1 MSTLC
6 DPRCFLNQVALQ
18 DLSFRFKDSFFLS
31 DATGERARQVFHT
44 LVEAEYENLGANTNE
59 AQEEQDES
67 GDEASSSILH
77 NLRKRICRDR
87 ERQIEVEIY
96 APLRFTNYTLQDTSA
111 TVSSTLEG
119 YLKAPLEE
127 FKCLR
132 CFENVRIHLSNVNT
146 GFGISTSKPPTLMT
160 RSPRLS

>member
-1 MSTLC
+1 MLVRSLERTGGPEEDGVRMFKDELRDAVVKKNANRLGDFEDDEFYLVSTLC

-96 APLRFTNYTLQDTSA
+96 APLRFTSYTLS
-111 TVSSTLEG
+111 G
-119 YLKAPLEE
+119 Y
-127 FKCLR
+127 
-132 CFENVRIHLSNVNT
+132 
-146 GFGISTSKPPTLMT
+146 
-160 RSPRLS
+160 

>member
-96 APLRFTNYTLQDTSA
+96 APL
-111 TVSSTLEG
+111 
-119 YLKAPLEE
+119 EE